1 MPSHFKLKEFRK
13 LAKDVI
19 EGGVDGKARGA
30 RRGNRS
36 DMEHERLLQKVRELE
51 KKYPHIDVTQLFM
64 TDKADKAQQ
73 AIHKAA
79 FASYKANE
87 FLKYAVKPEQQH
99 HEK

>member
-1 MPSHFKLKEFRK
+1 
-13 LAKDVI
+13 
-19 EGGVDGKARGA
+19 
-30 RRGNRS
+30 
-36 DMEHERLLQKVRELE
+36 
-51 KKYPHIDVTQLFM
+51 M

-79 FASYKANE
+79 FASYKASE